1 MHRSLN
7 WPLVVAVFAAAFVG
21 CGFAAKTNVSGAAGT
36 SGSAGIGGRA
46 GSGNAGGTLASGG
59 SAGTGSAGTGTAG
72 TTGSGGT
79 GGTFSPTG
87 TAGNDAGS
95 GNSTPDSNCGAMSR
109 GAKMV
114 PPDILIVQ
122 DRSLSMTNDKDDK
135 QCAGGSGL
143 NGNCGALSK
152 WTQTVAALD
161 QVVMTSETT
170 VNWGLFFFGNEP
182 TQCGVTT
189 TPAVPIGTMS
199 YTAIDA
205 ALQGT
210 TFTGMAGTPT
220 QAVIRNSVKYL
231 QSLTDTN
238 PKYLLLA
245 TDGQPNCATGAA
257 SSLNM
262 DDSAGS
268 EQAVT
273 DALTAGF
280 PTFVIGIGN
289 TGGTT
294 TLNQLAIN
302 GGRPQMG
309 GTTSFYQ
316 VTDTASLAAVLQTIV
331 GSTASCTFNLGD
343 PPNDF
348 TSNKAIDVFGDDQK
362 IAKDPTMT
370 DGWNYVAGT
379 NNSQIQVYGPTCD
392 KILSGEIQNVTVTY
406 QCIIN

>member
-7 WPLVVAVFAAAFVG
+7 WPLVAVFAASLVG
-21 CGFAAKTNVSGAAGT
+21 CGFAAKTQISGSPDASAGAGGHAGT
-36 SGSAGIGGRA
+36 
-46 GSGNAGGTLASGG
+46 GNTGGTMASGG
-59 SAGTGSAGTGTAG
+59 TTGTAG
-72 TTGSGGT
+72 TTGWGGT
-79 GGTFSPTG
+79 GGTISPTG
-87 TAGNDAGS
+87 TGGNDAGS

-135 QCAGGSGL
+135 PCAGGNGL
-143 NGNCGALSK
+143 NGNCGAMSK
-152 WTQTVAALD
+152 WTQTVAAID
-161 QVVMTSETT
+161 QVVMTTETT

-182 TQCGVTT
+182 TTCGVTT
-189 TPAVPIGTMS
+189 TPAVPVGAMS
-199 YTAIDA
+199 YAAIDA

-210 TFTGMAGTPT
+210 TFTGSAGTPT
-220 QAVIRNSVKYL
+220 QGVVRNSIAYL

-245 TDGQPNCATGAA
+245 TDGQPNCAT
-257 SSLNM
+257 STSLNT
-262 DDSAGS
+262 DDATGA
-268 EQAVT
+268 EAAVT

-294 TLNQLAIN
+294 TLNQLAMN

-331 GSTASCTFNLGD
+331 GSVASCTFNLGA
-343 PPNDF
+343 PPNDY

-362 IAKDPTMT
+362 ITKDPTMT

-379 NNSQIQVYGPTCD
+379 TDQIQVYGPTCD
-392 KILSGEIQNVTVTY
+392 KIMSGEIQNVTVTY